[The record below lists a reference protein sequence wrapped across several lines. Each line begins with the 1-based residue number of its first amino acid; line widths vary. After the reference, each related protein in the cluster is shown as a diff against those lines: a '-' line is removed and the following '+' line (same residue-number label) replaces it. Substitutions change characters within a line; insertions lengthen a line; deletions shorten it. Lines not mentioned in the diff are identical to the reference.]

1 MVVVE
6 SMDKSIIEGNIEH
19 IYYYRMVKSQ
29 ISKVYNNDT
38 INVQCYGIEI
48 ERQDLVDGSISLIQR
63 DSISIISP
71 ERHKVHNLLKL
82 LYANA
87 VSPIHLVDIIGFYVD
102 EYVDDFDCSEKQTA
116 ML

>member
-6 SMDKSIIEGNIEH
+6 SMNKSIIEGNIEY
-19 IYYYRMVKSQ
+19 IYYYRMVKSK

-48 ERQDLVDGSISLIQR
+48 ERQDKIDGNINLIQR
-63 DSISIISP
+63 DSIDVISP
-71 ERHKVHNLLKL
+71 QRHKVHNLLRL
-82 LYANA
+82 LYDNT
-87 VSPIHLVDIIGFYVD
+87 VSPIHLVDIIGCYVD
-102 EYVDDFDCSEKQTA
+102 EYADDFDYSEKQTA